1 MKRDLYDLSAEISGL
16 AMIITGLSKQL
27 LNNKADPL
35 TPQSIHDA
43 LFGISNYLERITAD
57 LEERAAIEDEGKYE

>member
-1 MKRDLYDLSAEISGL
+1 MKRDLYDLSAKISGL

-43 LFGISNYLERITAD
+43 LFGISNYLERIAAD